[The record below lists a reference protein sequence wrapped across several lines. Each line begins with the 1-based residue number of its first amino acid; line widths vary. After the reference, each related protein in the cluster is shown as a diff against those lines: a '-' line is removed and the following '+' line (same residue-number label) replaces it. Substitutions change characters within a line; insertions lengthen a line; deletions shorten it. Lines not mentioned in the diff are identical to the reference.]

1 MVIHSFMPG
10 IALQKPVT
18 PSSEKPFPEEESFLN
33 GWREQDPTPPGPE
46 VWRAAAKGAL
56 WGAAAGAAIGGYTH
70 LSYQALPIPEAAG
83 MQFGSL
89 ILGFTGGASLL
100 GPKLHTKVEPATAA
114 AMAGIGGLTL
124 SLVTSTLA
132 MTMGVGA
139 AAVGGA
145 LVGGALGFT
154 GGLIQ
159 ADGKKP
165 KK

>member
-1 MVIHSFMPG
+1 MVIHSFKPG
-10 IALQKPVT
+10 IAMQKPVT
-18 PSSEKPFPEEESFLN
+18 PKSEKPFPEEEAFLN
-33 GWREQDPTPPGPE
+33 GWREQEPPPPGPE

-56 WGAAAGAAIGGYTH
+56 LGAAAGAAIGGYTH

-83 MQFGSL
+83 LQFGSL
-89 ILGFTGGASLL
+89 VLGFTGGATLL
-100 GPKLHTKVEPATAA
+100 GPKLHSKVEPGTAA
-114 AMAGIGGLTL
+114 AMTGIGGLTV

-132 MTMGVGA
+132 MAMGVGP
-139 AAVGGA
+139 AVLGGA

-165 KK
+165 KS